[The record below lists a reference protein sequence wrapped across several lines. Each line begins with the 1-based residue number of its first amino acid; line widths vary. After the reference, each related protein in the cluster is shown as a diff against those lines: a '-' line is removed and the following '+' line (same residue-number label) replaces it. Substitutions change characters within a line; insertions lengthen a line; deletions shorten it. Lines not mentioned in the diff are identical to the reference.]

1 MNGDC
6 LENDDFRLP
15 EAQLQLQPDP
25 NLLGNQ
31 RADGSACCEVIL
43 IESKFI
49 WVRMNKE
56 VLERRQRKALETMGD
71 G

>member
-1 MNGDC
+1 MNGGC

-15 EAQLQLQPDP
+15 EAQFQLQRDP

-31 RADGSACCEVIL
+31 RAGRSACCEVIL

-49 WVRMNKE
+49 WVRMHKE
-56 VLERRQRKALETMGD
+56 MLEKKTKAGFRD
-71 G
+71 NR